1 MMNIEHI
8 KSLSLKDYLANK
20 GHYPVKEYTTYGMYR
35 SPFREECIPSFK
47 VDYRANLWYDFGRG
61 EGGSIID
68 LVMKLHGC
76 TLSQAFGLLGNCV
89 EISPLTQNDF
99 DRQAES
105 REEMKIIE
113 TVSLHHPNLL
123 RYLQDRKIDCSVA
136 KQYCREVHYQ
146 VKGHTYYAVGMINEL
161 GGYAIRNLYFKGC
174 LSPSYFSSFDRNTDT
189 VNLFEGFMDYLSFC
203 TLYPNRNTESAVVLN
218 SVNNLPKAHS
228 LFSKYAVVNAYLD
241 NDVAGK
247 KTLEVLRRM
256 NLPVNDCSILYKEH
270 KDLNDFLCRKNQG
283 LISPPRMRSRGLKR

>member
-35 SPFREECIPSFK
+35 SPFREESSPSFK
-47 VDYRANLWYDFGRG
+47 VDYRASLWYDFGSG

-76 TLSQAFGLLGNCV
+76 TLSQAIGLLEDRV

-99 DRQAES
+99 DRQVE
-105 REEMKIIE
+105 RCEEMKIIE
-113 TVSLHHPNLL
+113 AVSLHHPNLL

-146 VKGHTYYAVGMINEL
+146 VKGRT
-161 GGYAIRNLYFKGC
+161 
-174 LSPSYFSSFDRNTDT
+174 
-189 VNLFEGFMDYLSFC
+189 
-203 TLYPNRNTESAVVLN
+203 
-218 SVNNLPKAHS
+218 
-228 LFSKYAVVNAYLD
+228 
-241 NDVAGK
+241 
-247 KTLEVLRRM
+247 
-256 NLPVNDCSILYKEH
+256 
-270 KDLNDFLCRKNQG
+270 CREIG
-283 LISPPRMRSRGLKR
+283 RASCRERV

>member
-35 SPFREECIPSFK
+35 SPFREESSPSFK
-47 VDYRANLWYDFGRG
+47 VDYRVNLWYDFGSG

-76 TLSQAFGLLGNCV
+76 TLSQAFGLLESRV

-105 REEMKIIE
+105 GEEMKIIE
-113 TVSLHHPNLL
+113 AVSLHHPNLL

-146 VKGHTYYAVGMINEL
+146 VKGRTYYAIGMPNDL
-161 GGYAIRNLYFKGC
+161 GGYAIRN
-174 LSPSYFSSFDRNTDT
+174 TDT
-189 VNLFEGFMDYLSFC
+189 INLFEGFMDYLSFC
-203 TLYPNRNTESAVVLN
+203 TLYPDRNTESAIVLN
-218 SVNNLPKAHS
+218 SVNNLQKAYS
-228 LFSKYAVVNAYLD
+228 LLSKYAIVNAYLD
-241 NDVAGK
+241 NDAAGK

-256 NLPVNDCSILYKEH
+256 NLRVNDCSILYEGH

-283 LISPPRMRSRGLKR
+283 LISPPRMKSRGPKR

>member
-35 SPFREECIPSFK
+35 SPFREESSPSFK
-47 VDYRANLWYDFGRG
+47 VDYRANLWYDFGCG

-76 TLSQAFGLLGNCV
+76 TLSQAIGLLDNCV
-89 EISPLTQNDF
+89 EISPLTKNDF

-105 REEMKIIE
+105 GEEMKIIE
-113 TVSLHHPNLL
+113 AVSLHHPNLL

-146 VKGHTYYAVGMINEL
+146 VKGRTYYAIGMPNDL

-174 LSPSYFSSFDRNTDT
+174 FPPSYFSSFDRSTDT

-203 TLYPNRNTESAVVLN
+203 TLYPDRNTESAIVLN
-218 SVNNLPKAHS
+218 SVNNLQKAHS
-228 LFSKYAVVNAYLD
+228 LLSKYAIVNAYLD
-241 NDVAGK
+241 NDAAGK

-256 NLPVNDCSILYKEH
+256 NLPVNDCSSLYGEH
-270 KDLNDFLCRKNQG
+270 KDLNDFLCRKNQE
-283 LISPPRMRSRGLKR
+283 LISPPRMKSRGLKR

>member
-1 MMNIEHI
+1 MNIEHI

-35 SPFREECIPSFK
+35 SPFREESTPSFK
-47 VDYRANLWYDFGRG
+47 VDYRANLWYDFGCG

-68 LVMKLHGC
+68 LVMKLHGY
-76 TLSQAFGLLGNCV
+76 TLSHAIGLLEGRV
-89 EISPLTQNDF
+89 EISSLTQNDF
-99 DRQAES
+99 ERQVER

-113 TVSLHHPNLL
+113 AVSLHHPNLL

-146 VKGHTYYAVGMINEL
+146 VKGRTYYAIGMPNDL

-174 LSPSYFSSFDRNTDT
+174 FPPSYFSSFDRNTDT

-203 TLYPNRNTESAVVLN
+203 TLYPDRNAESAVVLN
-218 SVNNLPKAHS
+218 SINNLQKAHP
-228 LFSKYAVVNAYLD
+228 LLSKYAVVNAYLD
-241 NDVAGK
+241 NDAAEK

-256 NLPVNDCSILYKEH
+256 NLPVNDCSILYREH
-270 KDLNDFLCRKNQG
+270 KDLNDFLCRKNQA
-283 LISPPRMRSRGLKR
+283 LISPPRMKSRGLKR

>member
-35 SPFREECIPSFK
+35 SPFREESTPSFK

-68 LVMKLHGC
+68 LVMKLYGY
-76 TLSQAFGLLGNCV
+76 TLSQSIGLLENRV
-89 EISPLTQNDF
+89 EIGPLTQNDF
-99 DRQAES
+99 ERQVER

-113 TVSLHHPNLL
+113 AVSLHHPNLL
-123 RYLQDRKIDCSVA
+123 RYPQDRKIDYSVA
-136 KQYCREVHYQ
+136 KWYCREIHYQ
-146 VKGHTYYAVGMINEL
+146 VKGRTYYAIGMPNDL

-174 LSPSYFSSFDRNTDT
+174 LPPSYFSSFDRNTDT

-203 TLYPNRNTESAVVLN
+203 TLYPDRNAESAVVLN
-218 SVNNLPKAHS
+218 SINNLQKVHP
-228 LFSKYAVVNAYLD
+228 LLSKYAVVNAYLD
-241 NDVAGK
+241 NDAAGK

-256 NLPVNDCSILYKEH
+256 NLPVNDCSILYREH
-270 KDLNDFLCRKNQG
+270 KDLNDFLCRKNQA

>member
-35 SPFREECIPSFK
+35 SPFREESTPSFK
-47 VDYRANLWYDFGRG
+47 VDYRANLWYDFGCG

-68 LVMKLHGC
+68 LVMKLHGY
-76 TLSQAFGLLGNCV
+76 TLSHAIGLLEGRV
-89 EISPLTQNDF
+89 EISSLTQNDF
-99 DRQAES
+99 ERQVER

-113 TVSLHHPNLL
+113 AVSLHHPNLL

-136 KQYCREVHYQ
+136 KRYCREVHYQ
-146 VKGHTYYAVGMINEL
+146 VKGRTYYAIGMPNDL

-174 LSPSYFSSFDRNTDT
+174 LPPSYFSSFDRNTDT

-203 TLYPNRNTESAVVLN
+203 TLYPDRNAESAVVLN
-218 SVNNLPKAHS
+218 SINNLQKAHP
-228 LFSKYAVVNAYLD
+228 LLSKYAVVNAYLD
-241 NDVAGK
+241 NDVAEK

-256 NLPVNDCSILYKEH
+256 NLPVNDCSILYREH
-270 KDLNDFLCRKNQG
+270 KDLNDFLCRKNQT
-283 LISPPRMRSRGLKR
+283 LISPPRMKSRGLKR

>member
-35 SPFREECIPSFK
+35 SPFREESTPSFK
-47 VDYRANLWYDFGRG
+47 VDYRANLWYDFGCG

-76 TLSQAFGLLGNCV
+76 TLSQAIGLLENRV
-89 EISPLTQNDF
+89 EISPLTKNDF
-99 DRQAES
+99 DRQAER

-113 TVSLHHPNLL
+113 AVSLHHPNLL

-136 KQYCREVHYQ
+136 KRYCREVHYQ
-146 VKGHTYYAVGMINEL
+146 VKGRTYYAIRILNDL

-174 LSPSYFSSFDRNTDT
+174 LPPFSVSSFDRNTDT
-189 VNLFEGFMDYLSFC
+189 VNLFEGFIDYLSFC
-203 TLYPNRNTESAVVLN
+203 TLYPDRNTESAIVLN
-218 SVNNLPKAHS
+218 SVNNLQKAHP
-228 LFSKYAVVNAYLD
+228 LLSKYAVVNAYLD
-241 NDVAGK
+241 NDAAGK

-256 NLPVNDCSILYKEH
+256 NLPVNDCSILYREH
-270 KDLNDFLCRKNQG
+270 KDLNDFLCRKNQA
-283 LISPPRMRSRGLKR
+283 LISPPRMKVRGLKR

>member
-35 SPFREECIPSFK
+35 SPFREESTPSFK

-68 LVMKLHGC
+68 LVMKLYGY
-76 TLSQAFGLLGNCV
+76 TLSQSIGLLENRV
-89 EISPLTQNDF
+89 EIGPLTQNDF
-99 DRQAES
+99 ERQVER

-113 TVSLHHPNLL
+113 AVSLHHPNLL
-123 RYLQDRKIDCSVA
+123 RYPQDRKIDYSVA
-136 KQYCREVHYQ
+136 KWYCREIHYQ
-146 VKGHTYYAVGMINEL
+146 VKGRTYYAIGMPNDL

-174 LSPSYFSSFDRNTDT
+174 LPPSYFSSFDRNTDT

-203 TLYPNRNTESAVVLN
+203 TLYPDRNAESAVVLN
-218 SVNNLPKAHS
+218 SINNLQKVHP
-228 LFSKYAVVNAYLD
+228 LLSKYAVVNAYLD
-241 NDVAGK
+241 NDAAGK

-256 NLPVNDCSILYKEH
+256 NLPVNDCSILYREH
-270 KDLNDFLCRKNQG
+270 KDLNDFLCRKNQA
-283 LISPPRMRSRGLKR
+283 LISPPRMKSRGLKR

>member
-1 MMNIEHI
+1 MNIEHI

-35 SPFREECIPSFK
+35 SPFREEITPSFK

-68 LVMKLHGC
+68 LVMKLHGR
-76 TLSQAFGLLGNCV
+76 TLSQAIGLLDNRV
-89 EISPLTQNDF
+89 EISSPTQNDF
-99 DRQAES
+99 DRQAER

-113 TVSLHHPNLL
+113 AVSLHHPNLL
-123 RYLQDRKIDCSVA
+123 RYLQDRKINCYVA

-146 VKGHTYYAVGMINEL
+146 VKGRTYYAIGMPNDL

-174 LSPSYFSSFDRNTDT
+174 LPPSCFSSFDRNTDT

-218 SVNNLPKAHS
+218 SVNNLQKAHP
-228 LFSKYAVVNAYLD
+228 LLSKYAVVNAYLD

-283 LISPPRMRSRGLKR
+283 LIFPPKMKSRGLKR